1 MFMPQSSSFEFQQHN
16 HLQVKHEP
24 PRVFDL
30 FFLLLAPDS
39 YCRLEAISPPAS
51 NCLSAH
57 LTADWSDAAC
67 CQSLRQS
74 LRCHITCFFF
84 FFFFPLLLRAD
95 LVLYTC
101 LTAAKRIL
109 CAFAENASPAQNG
122 APMDHG
128 ALRTARVRRV
138 GRGGERGENRKK
150 RFQ

>member
-30 FFLLLAPDS
+30 FFLLRAPDS
-39 YCRLEAISPPAS
+39 YSRLEAISPPAS

-84 FFFFPLLLRAD
+84 FFFSHSCFGLTWCSTRASLQRSASFAHLQRMRPLRKMGPPWITGP
-95 LVLYTC
+95 Y
-101 LTAAKRIL
+101 
-109 CAFAENASPAQNG
+109 AQ
-122 APMDHG
+122 
-128 ALRTARVRRV
+128 RVF
-138 GRGGERGENRKK
+138 GM
-150 RFQ
+150 